1 MAGHSKWHNIKIRKG
16 KQDAQRSRMFT
27 RYARE
32 IIVAAK
38 SGGDIN
44 ANARLRMAVET
55 ARSGGMG
62 KDAIERN
69 IKKGTG
75 EWESE
80 SYEEATFE
88 GYGPGGVAVM
98 AAILTDNRR
107 RTIGDLRTLFGR
119 NGGSPGDAG
128 SVAWMFSNKGIVLI
142 PAGEADQDRVL
153 DIAVEAGAED
163 VVEDAGVL
171 EVRTPPG
178 ALEAVRAA
186 LQSHGIPITSA
197 ELTMVPQTTV
207 RLEGREAE
215 QCLRLMEA
223 LEDYPDVQQVFA
235 NFDLPEELLEAA
247 A

>member
-38 SGGDIN
+38 SGGDID
-44 ANARLRMAVET
+44 ANARLRLAVEN
-55 ARSGGMG
+55 ARGGGMG

-107 RTIGDLRTLFGR
+107 RTVGELRTLFSR

-128 SVAWMFSNKGIVLI
+128 SVSWMFSNKGIILI

-178 ALEAVRAA
+178 ALEAVRTA
-186 LQSHGIPITSA
+186 LQAHDIPITSA
-197 ELTMVPQTTV
+197 DLTMVPQTTV

-223 LEDYPDVQQVFA
+223 LEEYPDVQRVFA
-235 NFDLPEELLEAA
+235 NFDLPEELIEAA